1 MKTETESETNSP
13 KRQARAGGWNHKW
26 LVGAVVALIGC
37 ALSLPAQP
45 SGVGGKKDFT
55 CYQANAYIGAEY
67 ERVMTVDPSDVVE
80 LLTTVTEV
88 YGEILASDPPKRMA
102 ALADEI
108 IQVQPDVLGVEELW
122 TLETGVPGNF
132 TVDYDYL
139 ELLTDALAAKGAH
152 YAVAV
157 VSSEQDL
164 MMPMFS
170 ATGGIQYGRVI
181 DHEAI
186 LYRTDLPPGYLQVS
200 NPRKGQFATYM
211 TLTSLGLD
219 IRRGWCAVDVFTRGE
234 RFAFICAHTEDE
246 MAPAVQE
253 AQGLELLAGPA
264 NVKTPVVIVGD
275 FNADPLHRT
284 GTTTYSEF
292 TAAGFSDAWL
302 QMNPGNTAG
311 GLTWGH
317 DASLA
322 NPANAFIWRLD
333 YVLYR
338 GNVFTPAVAWILDPQ
353 ISAATP
359 PLWPS
364 DHAAVGASFFLGNP
378 KAGVK

>member
-1 MKTETESETNSP
+1 MKTGKWTKSLN
-13 KRQARAGGWNHKW
+13 RQARAGGWNRRW
-26 LVGAVVALIGC
+26 LAWAVVALIGC
-37 ALSLPAQP
+37 ALSLSAQP
-45 SGVGGKKDFT
+45 GGVGGKKNFT

-67 ERVMTVDPSDVVE
+67 ERVMTVDPTDVVG
-80 LLTTVTEV
+80 LLSTVTEV
-88 YGEILASDPPKRMA
+88 YGDILASDPPKRMA

-108 IQVQPDVLGVEELW
+108 IQVQPDVLGLEELW
-122 TLETGVPGNF
+122 TLETGMPGNF

-139 ELLTDALAAKGAH
+139 QLLTNALAAKGAH

-157 VSSEQDL
+157 VASEQDL
-164 MMPMFS
+164 AMPMFN

-186 LYRTDLPPGYLQVS
+186 LYRTDLPPGYLQIT
-200 NPRKGQFATYM
+200 NPRSGQFATYM
-211 TLTSLGLD
+211 HLDCLGLD

-234 RFAFICAHTEDE
+234 RFAFICAHLEDE
-246 MAPAVQE
+246 MAPPIQE

-264 NVKTPVVIVGD
+264 NVNMPVVIVGD

-284 GTTTYSEF
+284 GTTTYDEF
-292 TAAGFSDAWL
+292 IAAGFADTWL
-302 QMNPGNTAG
+302 EMNPGIPAG

-333 YVLYR
+333 YVLHR
-338 GNVFTPAVAWILDPQ
+338 GSIFTPAVAWIFDPQ

-364 DHAAVGASFFLGNP
+364 DHAAVAASFALGNR
-378 KAGVK
+378 KADVK